1 MTKIKRTLNNILLGI
16 TKNDMNKIKNVNNI
30 PYIRILAF
38 NDKGREI
45 IKNIKTNHLHYLYH
59 LYYSPDIMQWFL
71 SN

>member
-45 IKNIKTNHLHYLYH
+45 IKNIKK
-59 LYYSPDIMQWFL
+59 
-71 SN
+71 